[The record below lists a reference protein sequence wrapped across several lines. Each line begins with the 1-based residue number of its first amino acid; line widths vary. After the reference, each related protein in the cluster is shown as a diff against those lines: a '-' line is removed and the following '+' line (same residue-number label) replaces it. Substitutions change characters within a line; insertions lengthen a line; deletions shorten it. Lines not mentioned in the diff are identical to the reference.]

1 MRIIGGIFKGRKLK
15 FPKRKTTR
23 PTSSK
28 VREALFNIIM
38 SRVSDCVFVD
48 LFAGSGA
55 VGLEALSRGAR
66 FVIFIEK
73 DVRACGII
81 KQNIKNLGIDE
92 NKTLIICDDAIS
104 GLKKLEK
111 KRYSFDIIFIDPPYY
126 KKMIKPCLSFL
137 KSSAQMSSD
146 AIIILQYS
154 KDEIISTKD
163 FIVNK
168 EKKYGRTFLSFL
180 TRSENI

>member
-1 MRIIGGIFKGRKLK
+1 MRIIGGTFKGRRLK

-38 SRVSDCVFVD
+38 SRVSDSVFVD

-55 VGLEALSRGAR
+55 VGLEALSRGAK

-73 DVRACGII
+73 DARACGVI
-81 KQNIKNLGIDE
+81 KQNIKNLGIDKC
-92 NKTLIICDDAIS
+92 KTLIICDDAIS

-111 KRYSFDIIFIDPPYY
+111 KGYSFDIIFIDPPYY
-126 KKMIKPCLSFL
+126 KNMIEPSLSLL
-137 KSSAQMSSD
+137 KSSNLMNSD
-146 AIIILQYS
+146 AIVILQYP
-154 KDEIISTKD
+154 KDEIISTED
-163 FIVNK
+163 FIVTK
-168 EKKYGRTFLSFL
+168 DKKYGRTFLSFL
-180 TRSENI
+180 TRSESI